1 MNSLRDILAAVRE
14 GRLDPAEAAKRL
26 DEAETPAQE
35 GAGGSAT
42 SPDAST
48 AATPATASRSGSV
61 WADATDDVGSRATAT
76 AGAPSATS
84 AASAGSSG
92 EAPTTARTGPSAG
105 ALVDERDTTELRIHS
120 MMRRVRIIG
129 DPTVTTVSID
139 GGHEL
144 RREGTVLI
152 CESNRQL
159 PFGDQFEFSPMG
171 LDRFRLHLAGKRLSL
186 TDDIAIRVNPAI
198 DIDVE
203 VTAGPVLIDG
213 VGRLRA
219 RVTAGSL
226 KVDDVLGPVDLHIV
240 GGTAKID
247 TRLGPGTHRVRCE
260 SGSVALALRA
270 GSDVRVRAD
279 AQFGR
284 VVVNNGPT
292 STPSPAEIVL
302 GNGAGRLDAEVVMGS
317 ITMELPQ

>member
-1 MNSLRDILAAVRE
+1 MTSLRDILTAVRE
-14 GRLDPAEAAKRL
+14 GRLDPAEAARRL
-26 DEAETPAQE
+26 DET
-35 GAGGSAT
+35 AGDEAGS
-42 SPDAST
+42 S
-48 AATPATASRSGSV
+48 PATDDGNDAAPSAGAASSRGSV
-61 WADATDDVGSRATAT
+61 WADATDDVSPRTA
-76 AGAPSATS
+76 
-84 AASAGSSG
+84 AASAGTRAG
-92 EAPTTARTGPSAG
+92 QAATGGPPAAARTSSAG
-105 ALVDERDTTELRIHS
+105 GTLVDERETTELRVHS

-129 DPTVTTVSID
+129 DPTVSTVSID

-171 LDRFRLHLAGKRLSL
+171 LDRFRLHLLGKRLTL
-186 TDDIAIRVNPAI
+186 TDDISIRVNPAI
-198 DIDVE
+198 DVDVE
-203 VTAGPVLIDG
+203 VTAGPVMVDG

-226 KVDDVLGPVDLHIV
+226 KVDEVLGPIDLHVV

-260 SGSVALALRA
+260 SGSVALTLRA
-270 GSDVRVRAD
+270 GSDVRVRSD

-284 VVVNNGPT
+284 VALNGGQ
-292 STPSPAEIVL
+292 SAGPSPAEIVL

-317 ITMELPQ
+317 LTMELPL